1 MKEKNKTAIKFTMM
15 IAWLMLKSFIVMSQQ
30 EIDLSG
36 KITSTTSKSLTGA
49 TIHILN
55 TNKSAITNDEGRF
68 VIYHVKPGRYMLE
81 ISAIGYATSNREIK
95 VNENGNDS
103 LFVILTGAGT
113 KLDEV
118 IVTAQKK
125 EELMQQI
132 PLSISSL
139 SSRQVQE
146 YRLWNN
152 KDITAIVPNLF
163 SSDPGDH
170 RNVTSVRGI
179 TTTSYVPAVATYI
192 DGVNQFALDTYIP
205 ALIDVERIEVLRG
218 PQGTLYGRNAM
229 GGVINI
235 ITKQPANNT
244 SGFAQIDAGNYNQQK
259 YTVGFRAPLVKD
271 KLYFGLAAV
280 FNQRD
285 GFYRNEFN
293 NSSYE
298 KQHSLTGNYYLKYFA
313 GKNWVF
319 NVNLKH
325 HDNRNH
331 GAFPLVGGTDDA
343 AKMEYVL
350 SQNAVTTM
358 VDNTQNAS
366 LSANYTG
373 PSFNFSSQT
382 AYQKNY
388 RYYKGPLDGDFSS
401 LDAISVINNYGK
413 PWNNVK
419 AVTEEF
425 KFTSPASSVSA
436 FKWTAGSYL
445 FYQDNPARQGI
456 RYGRDAGLLGVPD
469 SFFTAV
475 NTTQIK
481 SAGFAFFGQ
490 GTYNFSGKFDL
501 TFGLR
506 YDYEHQRQNVSGTY
520 QHDPDPAFITTVP
533 DTSAKASFNAFSP
546 KLSISYHLSSNSHLF
561 VTYSRGFRA
570 GGLTPLSSDP
580 SQPPLYPF
588 QPEYSNNYEAG
599 LKNDLFN
606 KSMRFNVYLFYN
618 NTTNAQVP
626 TLILPDGVTITKN
639 TGELVNKGVE
649 FELFSQPVNGLELG
663 YNFGYTHS
671 RFKSLKIS
679 QNGGSVDL
687 AGKRQVFTPDITSML
702 AAQYS
707 YPLGGHQQLKAV
719 VRGEW
724 RYLGTTYFDF
734 ANTIRQ
740 SPCSIYNLRIG
751 ITAKNFELMFWE
763 RNAGAKK
770 YITYAYDFG
779 AVRLGDPRTYGV
791 TLMTRFD

>member
-1 MKEKNKTAIKFTMM
+1 MKENRSTAMKFAIM
-15 IAWLMLKSFIVMSQQ
+15 ISCLLLNGIMVLSQQ
-30 EIDLSG
+30 EIILSG
-36 KITSTTSKSLTGA
+36 KITGTSSNSIIGA
-49 TIHILN
+49 SVHLLN
-55 TNKSAITNDEGRF
+55 TNSIAITNDEGRF
-68 VIYHVKPGRYMLE
+68 VIHHMRAGRYTLQ
-81 ISAIGYATSNREIK
+81 ISAIGYASVNRELLLT
-95 VNENGNDS
+95 NSNNDS
-103 LFVILTGAGT
+103 LSIALPEAGV

-125 EELMQQI
+125 EELIQTI
-132 PLSISSL
+132 PLSISAI

-152 KDITAIVPNLF
+152 KDITAIVPNLY

-235 ITKQPANNT
+235 ITRQPKNNT
-244 SGFAQIDAGNYNQQK
+244 SGFAQIDVGNYNQQK
-259 YTVGFRAPLVKD
+259 YTAGFRAPLIKD
-271 KLYFGLAAV
+271 KLYLGIAAV

-285 GFYRNEFN
+285 GFYHNDYN

-298 KQHSLTGNYYLKYFA
+298 DQHSFTGNYYLKYFA

-319 NVNLKH
+319 HINVKH
-325 HDNRNH
+325 HDNRNQ
-331 GAFPLVGGTDDA
+331 GAFPLVGGPDDA
-343 AKMEYVL
+343 AKMQYSL

-366 LSANYTG
+366 LSANYSG
-373 PSFNFSSQT
+373 PSFNFSSKT

-401 LDAISVINNYGK
+401 LDAVSVINNYGK

-425 KFTSPASSVSA
+425 KFTSPASSLSA

-456 RYGRDAGLLGVPD
+456 RYGKDAGLLGVPD

-475 NTTQIK
+475 NITKTK
-481 SAGFAFFGQ
+481 SLGFAVFGQ
-490 GTYNFSGKFDL
+490 GTYNFSEKFEL
-501 TFGLR
+501 SFGVR
-506 YDYEHQRQNVSGTY
+506 YDYEHQRQHVSGTY
-520 QHDPDPAFITTVP
+520 QHDPDPEFITTVP
-533 DTSAKASFNAFSP
+533 DTSATASFNAFSP
-546 KLSISYHLSSNSHLF
+546 KLSLNYHFSSNSILF
-561 VTYSRGFRA
+561 ATYSRGFRA

-580 SQPPLYPF
+580 SQPPLYAF
-588 QPEYSNNYEAG
+588 KPEYSNNYEAG
-599 LKNDLFN
+599 VKNDLFD
-606 KSMRFNVYLFYN
+606 KSTRFNVYIFYN

-639 TGELVNKGVE
+639 TGKLVNKGAE
-649 FELFSQPVNGLELG
+649 AELFTQPVKGLELG

-707 YPLGGHQQLKAV
+707 YPLGGRQQLKAV
-719 VRGEW
+719 LRGEW

-734 ANTIRQ
+734 SNTIRQ
-740 SPCSIYNLRIG
+740 SPCSIYNLRAG
-751 ITAKNFELMFWE
+751 ISAKNFEIMFWE
-763 RNAGAKK
+763 RNAGGKK
-770 YITYAYDFG
+770 YISYAYDFG

-791 TLMTRFD
+791 TLMAKFD